1 MGDCEMEEK
10 TKQLSIRI
18 TDTLREELRK
28 IAESDDRSLN
38 YIIVKALSEYVARNR
53 IMQDNE
59 KP

>member
-1 MGDCEMEEK
+1 MEEK